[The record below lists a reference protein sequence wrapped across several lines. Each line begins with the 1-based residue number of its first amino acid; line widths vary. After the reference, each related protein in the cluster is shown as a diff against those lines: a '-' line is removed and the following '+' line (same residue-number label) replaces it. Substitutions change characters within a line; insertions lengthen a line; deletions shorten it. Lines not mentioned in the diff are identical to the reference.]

1 MAQQKRKGNTKGSNN
16 KRQSSSKTFGMDLRL
31 IKPKTYAQEQ
41 VFEAFYNND
50 LLLHGY
56 PGTGKTFLALYLA
69 LREVLENETYRKV
82 VLFRS
87 CVQTRDQGFLPG
99 TEDEKMAVFER
110 TYKENICDLFGRGDA
125 YDILKQR
132 GVFEFESTSFTRGI
146 TLDNAVIIADEI
158 GNMSF
163 EELDMIATRR
173 GENAKLIFAGDYRQ
187 SDLKKAEKQGLRD
200 FIRVIDNMGGIEHIE
215 FQASDIVRSDF
226 VKRYIIAKV
235 ELGL

>member
-1 MAQQKRKGNTKGSNN
+1 MAQKRKGNTKGRQQQRSN
-16 KRQSSSKTFGMDLRL
+16 KSFGMNLSV

-41 VFEAFYNND
+41 VFEAFYENN

-69 LREVLENETYRKV
+69 LREVLENETYRKIII
-82 VLFRS
+82 FRS
-87 CVQTRDQGFLPG
+87 AVQTRDQGFLPG

-110 TYKENICDLFGRGDA
+110 PYREIVNELFGRGDA
-125 YDILKQR
+125 YDILKGK
-132 GVFEFESTSFTRGI
+132 GVVEFESTSFARGI
-146 TLDNAVIIADEI
+146 TLDDCVVIADEI

-163 EELDMIATRR
+163 AELDMIITRI
-173 GENAKLIFAGDYRQ
+173 GDNAKLILSGDYRQ
-187 SDLKKAEKQGLRD
+187 SDLKKAEKDGLKD
-200 FIRVIDNMGGIEHIE
+200 FIRVIDAMGKRIEHVE

-226 VKRYIIAKV
+226 VKAYIIAKV

>member
-1 MAQQKRKGNTKGSNN
+1 MAQKRKGNTKGRQQN
-16 KRQSSSKTFGMDLRL
+16 KSFGMDLRL

-41 VFEAFYNND
+41 VFEAFFENN

-69 LREVLENETYRKV
+69 LREVLENEEYRKV
-82 VLFRS
+82 VIFRS

-110 TYKENICDLFGRGDA
+110 TYRDIVNDLFGRGDA

-132 GVFEFESTSFTRGI
+132 GVLEFESTSFTRGI
-146 TLDNAVIIADEI
+146 TLDNVIVIADEI

-163 EELDMIATRR
+163 AELDMIITRI
-173 GENAKLIFAGDYRQ
+173 GENAKVIFSGDYRQ
-187 SDLKKAEKQGLRD
+187 TDLKKAEKEGLRD
-200 FIRVIDNMGGIEHIE
+200 FIRVLDNMGGIEHIE

-226 VKRYIIAKV
+226 VRKYIISKV
-235 ELGL
+235 ELNL